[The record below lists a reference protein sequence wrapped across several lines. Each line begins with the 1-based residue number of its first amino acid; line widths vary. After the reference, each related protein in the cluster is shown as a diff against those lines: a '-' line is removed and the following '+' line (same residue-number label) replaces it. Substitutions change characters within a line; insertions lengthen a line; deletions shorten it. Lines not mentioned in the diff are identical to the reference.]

1 MEIIR
6 SFKKDD
12 LQRFEKITIQSAT
25 GFSTTFD
32 INELNSIEIHE
43 SGLVIVEKNSG
54 DLRFYSLA
62 DLYFVKKNI

>member
-6 SFKKDD
+6 TFRKND
-12 LQRFEKITIQSAT
+12 LQRFEKITIQSGT

-32 INELNSIEIHE
+32 ITELEYIEIHE